1 MRAYGSR
8 ITLAAF
14 SALAAAAVFPAP
26 AEATV
31 FNQAVSV
38 QSKASIGKDGTITL
52 SGTYRCELPS
62 PKGAIHVGA
71 TLVQDGVRLGLSAG
85 AAVCD
90 GRSHAWYARGTLRY
104 TPGVHAGR
112 AEAAAELQ
120 EIHFS
125 GFMPSSLDTVAADR
139 KVVEVVDLR

>member
-1 MRAYGSR
+1 MRTYGSR
-8 ITLAAF
+8 IALAAF
-14 SALAAAAVFPAP
+14 SALAAGAVFTAP

-62 PKGAIHVGA
+62 PEGTIQVRAA
-71 TLVQDGVRLGLSAG
+71 LVQDDVHLGLSG
-85 AAVCD
+85 GEAVCD
-90 GRSHAWYARGTLRY
+90 GKDHAWHAHGTLGY
-104 TPGVHAGR
+104 TPQVHAGP
-112 AEAAAELQ
+112 AKATAELQ

-125 GFMPSSLDTVAADR
+125 GIMPSSLDTVAADE
-139 KVVEVVDLR
+139 KVVEIVDHR